1 MSSTF
6 HYAGVMAAGILFLS
20 PAFAEDGISGE
31 VGFEIQTDAVISA
44 DSDESEITNTYAIIE
59 PAFSVALTP
68 QLSLNTGFA
77 FEQVE
82 DPEDDSV
89 FEDHGAYVSDL
100 FFEWSGEASSA
111 HAGKL
116 GAAFGVAWD
125 VAPGLSRGDFAEDYE
140 IAEQWGVGAVFPLG
154 GDEEGSLSLSVDA
167 FMADTTALSSSA
179 GTKRERLR
187 RADGGAGNTSAPKSF
202 SITLGAD
209 SLAGG
214 PGFQAG
220 ILHRDAGDESDPGN
234 EDELGFALALVHA
247 IELDGGSGIEW
258 MAEGAWLNDFE
269 VEDAPDADVTYFT
282 AGLAYLNGPW
292 NVSVTGAM
300 RKTDTGEGSETDDTL
315 FRLSAG
321 YAFDS
326 GVSVDVGWR
335 HGDEGGESS
344 QTIGVLVAYGIEF

>member
-44 DSDESEITNTYAIIE
+44 DSDESEFTNTYAIIE
-59 PAFSVALTP
+59 PAFSMALTP

-89 FEDHGAYVSDL
+89 FEDHGFYVSDL
-100 FFEWSGEASSA
+100 FFEWSGESLSV

-140 IAEQWGVGAVFPLG
+140 IAEQWGVGAVFPFG
-154 GDEEGSLSLSVDA
+154 DDEEGSLSLSIDA

-187 RADGGAGNTSAPKSF
+187 RADGGAGNTSGPKSF

-234 EDELGFALALVHA
+234 EDEMGFAFALVHA
-247 IELDGGSGIEW
+247 IELGGDRGIEW